1 MRDRLI
7 KLLCTEIGCDKD
19 GHGDCSRCEYKYSDD
34 ECYRYVSELTAD
46 FLLAEGVIVPPC
58 KIGQEVWYLTNA
70 CDGCKSMD
78 DWCYKGCK
86 KPTGMTKIASG
97 IVHKFN
103 ILGNEFNYI
112 ETYGKDE
119 YYHDHS
125 FRFDS
130 IGKIVFL
137 TEKEAEQALKGGK

>member
-1 MRDRLI
+1 MRDKLIELISQMQDCGEKETDFTTHIRTNERL
-7 KLLCTEIGCDKD
+7 
-19 GHGDCSRCEYKYSDD
+19 
-34 ECYRYVSELTAD
+34 AD
-46 FLLAEGVIVPPC
+46 YLIANGVIVPPC

-78 DWCYKGCK
+78 DWCHKGCK

-97 IVHKFN
+97 IVHKFD
-103 ILGNEFNYI
+103 ISGNGFNYI
-112 ETYGKDE
+112 ETYGKDD

-130 IGKIVFL
+130 IGKTVFL
-137 TEKEAEQALKGGK
+137 TEKEAKRALAEERKKNEIT

>member
-7 KLLCTEIGCDKD
+7 ELLRENISSNDYNFKLTDRCCD
-19 GHGDCSRCEYKYSDD
+19 
-34 ECYRYVSELTAD
+34 TAMETLVD
-46 FLLAEGVIVPPC
+46 YLIAEGVIVPPC

-78 DWCYKGCK
+78 DWCHKGCK

-97 IVHKFN
+97 IVHKFD
-103 ILGNEFNYI
+103 ISGNGFNYI
-112 ETYGKDE
+112 ETYGKDD
-119 YYHDHS
+119 YYHDYS

-130 IGKIVFL
+130 IGKTVFL
-137 TEKEAEQALKGGK
+137 TEKEAKKALAEESKRNERV